1 MVHIVSVTPSELG
14 FDFYH
19 VYHCLIR
26 SGSQNNLAG
35 NQTQQRKCQSNQTQ
49 VSIRTTHIGLS
60 LRPSFG
66 SRLPSY
72 AASAR
77 FELLLLVSLGI
88 NGSVAGPDVVLCLIA
103 CELASARTCTSISC
117 NVA

>member
-35 NQTQQRKCQSNQTQ
+35 NQTLSNESMIEIKLKL
-49 VSIRTTHIGLS
+49 VCTTHIGLS

-72 AASAR
+72 AASAH